1 MNELYIILSAGV
13 GAFLTKLVDWIFNK
27 RSVKADVKA
36 KDIDNEV
43 KLAEYYK
50 TMLDDLNLRYEAKY
64 NDIVSLYESK
74 EKVLKDEIN
83 LLKRSVKDLK
93 AENLVL
99 RKRIKE
105 LEQ

>member
-1 MNELYIILSAGV
+1 MNEIYLVLSAGI
-13 GAFLTKLVDWIFNK
+13 GAFLTKLVEWVFNK
-27 RSVKADVKA
+27 RSANADVKS

-50 TMLDDLNLRYEAKY
+50 KLLDDLSVRYEAKY
-64 NDIVSLYESK
+64 NDIVMLYESK

-105 LEQ
+105 REQ

>member
-1 MNELYIILSAGV
+1 MNEIYLVLSAGL
-13 GAFLTKLVDWIFNK
+13 GAFLTKTVEWIFNK
-27 RSVKADVKA
+27 KSAKADIKS

-43 KLAEYYK
+43 KLSEYYK
-50 TMLDDLNLRYEAKY
+50 TMLDDLNIRYETKY

-93 AENLVL
+93 AENIVL
-99 RKRIKE
+99 RKRINE
-105 LEQ
+105 LER